1 MEIDNY
7 DMIVIEKNSFV
18 VFDIDETLIYFENIT
33 PLWWKKTFDKY
44 YALFNDYDK
53 ADELALN
60 EWESF
65 IVSIKPKPIDITGLD
80 KLIKQIK
87 QSDSDMIFI
96 TEDKGK
102 LIKELNINKQKVIF
116 IDDLQYNIDDVLL
129 YNPDAKCYLA
139 RFIN

>member
-7 DMIVIEKNSFV
+7 DMIVIKKNSFV

-60 EWESF
+60 EWESL
-65 IVSIKPKPIDITGLD
+65 IVSIKPKPIDIIGLD

-87 QSDSDMIFI
+87 QSGSDMIFI
-96 TEDKGK
+96 TARRTYLKNLTLQHLK
-102 LIKELNINKQKVIF
+102 YCNINIEPEQVFVNRRQRKTNKRI
-116 IDDLQYNIDDVLL
+116 
-129 YNPDAKCYLA
+129 KHK
-139 RFIN
+139 